1 MAYNFLAVERDQ
13 LYLMPP
19 SVTDWLEEDHLA
31 FFVLDAVDEM
41 DLDLF
46 YAKYRQDG
54 CGAPAHDPKMMVALL
69 VYAYCLGVR
78 SSRQIERACHV
89 DVAFRVVAA
98 NQTPDHTTI
107 ARFRQG
113 HEAAL
118 KEVFSASL
126 RLCARAG
133 MAKVGL
139 VALDGTKMAA
149 PASMQKN
156 RTSDAIDEEVDK
168 MFADAKA
175 TDEAENA
182 QFGDA
187 RGDEL
192 PAVLR
197 GRADRKRRF
206 KAAKELLDKELGD
219 QRKAHEAH
227 LAERQAEEE
236 RRGKKLRGRKPK
248 APEDKA
254 GAKEKKVNTTDPESK
269 VMSTAKGFL
278 QGYNAQ
284 AVANEDQVI
293 VAASV
298 TDEQNDMGQLH
309 PMIEATKTSLAEAG
323 IAERPEKLLADAG
336 YCSEENLAALDDEDP
351 DVYVATRNMKKNQ
364 TPRTGR
370 RGRLRKDATFVEK
383 MDRKVTNQAGRALY
397 RKRQQIIEPVFGQI
411 KDGRQIRGFM
421 RRGKAAAASE
431 WKLICGTHNLLKL
444 YRRALRDTAA
454 APYSR
459 IAGTVVS

>member
-175 TDEAENA
+175 TDEAEDA

-197 GRADRKRRF
+197 GRAERKRRF

-309 PMIEATKTSLAEAG
+309 PIIEVTKTSLAEAG
-323 IAERPEKLLADAG
+323 
-336 YCSEENLAALDDEDP
+336 LDE
-351 DVYVATRNMKKNQ
+351 
-364 TPRTGR
+364 
-370 RGRLRKDATFVEK
+370 
-383 MDRKVTNQAGRALY
+383 
-397 RKRQQIIEPVFGQI
+397 
-411 KDGRQIRGFM
+411 
-421 RRGKAAAASE
+421 
-431 WKLICGTHNLLKL
+431 
-444 YRRALRDTAA
+444 
-454 APYSR
+454 
-459 IAGTVVS
+459 

>member
-139 VALDGTKMAA
+139 VAVDGTKMAA

-156 RTSDAIDEEVDK
+156 RTKDAIDEEVDK

-175 TDEAENA
+175 TDAAEDA

-187 RGDEL
+187 RGDEP
-192 PAVLR
+192 PATLR
-197 GRADRKRRF
+197 GRADRKRRC
-206 KAAKELLDKELGD
+206 ASSSSGARGRRRPHDVT
-219 QRKAHEAH
+219 
-227 LAERQAEEE
+227 ERQAHGSLSVFRQHPLQVQ
-236 RRGKKLRGRKPK
+236 RREPDGAEPAIGATPWHLTRGRS
-248 APEDKA
+248 
-254 GAKEKKVNTTDPESK
+254 GAS
-269 VMSTAKGFL
+269 
-278 QGYNAQ
+278 
-284 AVANEDQVI
+284 
-293 VAASV
+293 
-298 TDEQNDMGQLH
+298 
-309 PMIEATKTSLAEAG
+309 
-323 IAERPEKLLADAG
+323 
-336 YCSEENLAALDDEDP
+336 
-351 DVYVATRNMKKNQ
+351 
-364 TPRTGR
+364 GR
-370 RGRLRKDATFVEK
+370 WECGRLV
-383 MDRKVTNQAGRALY
+383 
-397 RKRQQIIEPVFGQI
+397 
-411 KDGRQIRGFM
+411 
-421 RRGKAAAASE
+421 S
-431 WKLICGTHNLLKL
+431 LL
-444 YRRALRDTAA
+444 
-454 APYSR
+454 
-459 IAGTVVS
+459 